1 MQRDFIV
8 DAAFGIHVQ
17 AESVGDALER
27 FTQRRPTEQID
38 HMAYR
43 KLSARPADTSTAVQS
58 LIVTVS
64 RRGFTRSPWD
74 SYVKRFR
81 DHDGATAEEHFLTW
95 WTSLDPTGYTRRLA
109 DVEIYRVVE
118 QPDLIAKDD
127 PGELS
132 ACPAFPPV
140 DLGGPR

>member
-8 DAAFGIHVQ
+8 DAAFGIHIH
-17 AESVGDALER
+17 ADSAGDALER
-27 FTQRRPTEQID
+27 FTRRPASEQID
-38 HMAYR
+38 QIAYR
-43 KLSARPADTSTAVQS
+43 NLSARPADSTTAVQS

-74 SYVKRFR
+74 SYVKHFR
-81 DHDGATAEEHFLTW
+81 DHDGASAEEHFLTW

-118 QPDLIAKDD
+118 QPSLTAKDD
-127 PGELS
+127 PGDLA
-132 ACPAFPPV
+132 ACPAFPPT
-140 DLGGPR
+140 DLGEPA